1 MVKNKGG
8 NRAKKCASKH
18 QNAETRR
25 LRLKQDSLELY
36 GAVLKMFGGSR
47 LQVIC
52 EDDVERICIIR
63 NKFRGRNKRHN
74 IIKPGVWVLVGK
86 REYEQVSCTKIETV
100 DLLHVYKDYE
110 KDDIKKQ
117 STENLSCL
125 NKASIDNINNKSS
138 DNDSFIFTDKKIDN
152 NNINQDINNG
162 INRVIEQDIDKEL
175 DKEIEQDLN
184 KSVLEI
190 DIDIDDI

>member
-18 QNAETRR
+18 QTIETRR

-110 KDDIKKQ
+110 KDEIKKL
-117 STENLSCL
+117 STANLSCL

-138 DNDSFIFTDKKIDN
+138 DNDSFIFTDKTIDHSDIN
-152 NNINQDINNG
+152 DRNNQDIKKK
-162 INRVIEQDIDKEL
+162 IDQDI
-175 DKEIEQDLN
+175 N
-184 KSVLEI
+184 KSVLDIEI
-190 DIDIDDI
+190 DIDIDEI

>member
-18 QNAETRR
+18 QNAEIRR

-74 IIKPGVWVLVGK
+74 IIKPGVWILVGK

-110 KDDIKKQ
+110 KDEIKNRT
-117 STENLSCL
+117 TENLSCL

-152 NNINQDINNG
+152 NDINQEING
-162 INRVIEQDIDKEL
+162 VIDEDIDK
-175 DKEIEQDLN
+175 KINQDLN

>member
-8 NRAKKCASKH
+8 NRAKKCASTH

-36 GAVLKMFGGSR
+36 GAILKMFGGSR
-47 LQVIC
+47 CQVIC
-52 EDDVERICIIR
+52 EDDIERICIIR

-110 KDDIKKQ
+110 KDEIKKQ
-117 STENLSCL
+117 FTGNLSCL
-125 NKASIDNINNKSS
+125 NKASIDNINNKPVDS
-138 DNDSFIFTDKKIDN
+138 DSFIFTDKTIDH
-152 NNINQDINNG
+152 NNINQDINKEING
-162 INRVIEQDIDKEL
+162 VIKQDINEV
-175 DKEIEQDLN
+175 INCDLN